1 MSVKISDLT
10 AATELANNDLL
21 AIVDVSDTT
30 MAASGTTK
38 KVELFNIIPR
48 TFIAQYIQDSLGDIT
63 QNTLFNTTGTNAII
77 EYYETFANFFQCS
90 FTGVF
95 DVYIGNSTNFDE
107 GKNTVFEIRS
117 NIDASFDLLG
127 YVTFSYYIDS
137 GNTIVYWYFLNT
149 SGASSSMYSI
159 LGGAKYSLPEIKLFP
174 TS

>member
-48 TFIAQYIQDSLGDIT
+48 TFITQFQEDSLGNIT
-63 QNTLFNTTGTNAII
+63 QTTFYNTTGSSGEIYWADG
-77 EYYETFANFFQCS
+77 YYEIMFNGEFNVHIANTTFFVTFNSIVPIWKPLTPAEIVGGFSIS
-90 FTGVF
+90 FYVFEGNTYVFWYVLDSTYNDSVRLF
-95 DVYIGNSTNFDE
+95 DVVGSEN
-107 GKNTVFEIRS
+107 
-117 NIDASFDLLG
+117 
-127 YVTFSYYIDS
+127 YYQ
-137 GNTIVYWYFLNT
+137 
-149 SGASSSMYSI
+149 
-159 LGGAKYSLPEIKLFP
+159 LPEIKLFP